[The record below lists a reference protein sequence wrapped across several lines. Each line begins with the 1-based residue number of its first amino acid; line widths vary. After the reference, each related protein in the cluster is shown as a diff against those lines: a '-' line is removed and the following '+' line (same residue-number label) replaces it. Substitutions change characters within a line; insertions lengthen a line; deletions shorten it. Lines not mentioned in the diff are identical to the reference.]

1 MPPGGP
7 AVSPARRGNVH
18 LIFAAL
24 RARRF
29 TPDRRLGRLRG
40 VRQGGA
46 GYGASPPARPHL
58 HPPEAPP
65 KRVFNSRRMARATR
79 LLLRELPSL
88 ATLAQA
94 IPLRAA
100 LMPEDAFALN
110 VGQFQL
116 DTPNIIV
123 SFWIAFTLFSVA
135 LNILTSPQ
143 ITCNDTN
150 FRSAMTRQEIYESK
164 NIFTIR
170 SWSWGRLP

>member
-1 MPPGGP
+1 
-7 AVSPARRGNVH
+7 VV
-18 LIFAAL
+18 AAL
-24 RARRF
+24 RAHYFALRRS
-29 TPDRRLGRLRG
+29 LGRLRG
-40 VRQGGA
+40 ARQGGA
-46 GYGASPPARPHL
+46 GYGATPPSRPPL
-58 HPPEAPP
+58 HPPRSTPIR
-65 KRVFNSRRMARATR
+65 KVFNFLSVARATR

-143 ITCNDTN
+143 LTCNDTN

-170 SWSWGRLP
+170 SWSWGRLPYTRQSEAKAMAGVE

>member
-1 MPPGGP
+1 
-7 AVSPARRGNVH
+7 
-18 LIFAAL
+18 
-24 RARRF
+24 
-29 TPDRRLGRLRG
+29 
-40 VRQGGA
+40 
-46 GYGASPPARPHL
+46 
-58 HPPEAPP
+58 
-65 KRVFNSRRMARATR
+65 MARATR

-94 IPLRAA
+94 ISLRAA

-170 SWSWGRLP
+170 SWSWGRLPYTRQSEAKAMAGVE